1 MVSDNCGNTMK
12 DLLLLRH
19 AKSSWGD
26 PDTDDFDRPLN
37 KRGRRAAASMARYLD
52 AEGLRPGLVLC
63 SAAQRT
69 RETLEFLIASL
80 GPRLPLHIEPKLYL
94 ADAATLF
101 ARLRRVPA
109 DIASVLVL
117 AHNPG
122 LQELALEL
130 AEAAGAE
137 GDALRERMER
147 KFPTAALARFRL
159 KIDSWADLT
168 ADRLPGAVKILGF
181 TIPADLPDAT

>member
-1 MVSDNCGNTMK
+1 MK

-26 PDTDDFDRPLN
+26 PETDDFDRPLN
-37 KRGRRAAASMARYLD
+37 KRGRRAAASMAKHLD
-52 AEGLRPGLVLC
+52 AEGLRPALVLC

-69 RETLEFLIASL
+69 RQTLDFLMETL
-80 GPRLPLHIEPKLYL
+80 GPRVPLHIEPKLYL
-94 ADAATLF
+94 ADAATVF
-101 ARLRRVPA
+101 ARLRRVPS
-109 DIASVLVL
+109 DIPSVLVL

-130 AEAAGAE
+130 AEVAGPE
-137 GDALRERMER
+137 GEALRERMER

-168 ADRLPGAVKILGF
+168 IDRLSGAVKILGF
-181 TIPADLPDAT
+181 VTPAELADAAD